1 MGAFLSIQDRIE
13 WNTAPYM
20 KGIKMNQ
27 KQIEKEWKRL
37 IKLEEKFINH
47 NVEKKEKEWQNK
59 LEKFV
64 PEKLSG
70 TLNTAFYKAFELI
83 FEKGTG
89 LIEKTYNKE
98 KREQDYK
105 INEYA
110 AELKNNRKTM
120 KVFGK
125 QAKASQNLNM
135 AISAVEGIGM
145 GAAGAGLPDIPVF
158 LGVLLKSIYEI
169 ALIYGFTYDTEQEQ
183 IFILK
188 MIETALACEDELLE
202 SNAEL
207 NKWIEAPQLFEI
219 SKTEQIKR
227 TSEVLANEMLYLK
240 FVQGIPVVGIAGG
253 LSDVVYQKKITDYAQ
268 LKYKRRFYK
277 RNMERQNCRK

>member
-1 MGAFLSIQDRIE
+1 
-13 WNTAPYM
+13 
-20 KGIKMNQ
+20 MNQ

-158 LGVLLKSIYEI
+158 LGVLLKSIY
-169 ALIYGFTYDTEQEQ
+169 G
-183 IFILK
+183 
-188 MIETALACEDELLE
+188 C
-202 SNAEL
+202 S
-207 NKWIEAPQLFEI
+207 
-219 SKTEQIKR
+219 
-227 TSEVLANEMLYLK
+227 
-240 FVQGIPVVGIAGG
+240 
-253 LSDVVYQKKITDYAQ
+253 
-268 LKYKRRFYK
+268 
-277 RNMERQNCRK
+277 

>member
-1 MGAFLSIQDRIE
+1 
-13 WNTAPYM
+13 
-20 KGIKMNQ
+20 MNQ

-158 LGVLLKSIYEI
+158 LGVLLKSIYET
-169 ALIYGFTYDTEQEQ
+169 ALIYGFAYDTEQEQ

-188 MIETALACEDELLE
+188 MIETALAREDELLE

-207 NKWIEAPQLFEI
+207 NKWIEAPQIFEI

-227 TSEVLANEMLYLK
+227 TSAALANEMLYLK
-240 FVQGIPVVGIAGG
+240 FVQGIPIVGMAGG

-268 LKYKRRFYK
+268 MKYKRRFLI
-277 RNMERQNCRK
+277 RKKVTIQ